1 MACAGG
7 MPLSPLAWKLY
18 TQVGPMWD
26 MASPGKTLQWLSGQ
40 SDDQVARCMPGNH
53 PPKTGGQN
61 KKHPSSDKLILVGV
75 RDCLSARFGILPNI

>member
-40 SDDQVARCMPGNH
+40 SDDQVAR
-53 PPKTGGQN
+53 
-61 KKHPSSDKLILVGV
+61 
-75 RDCLSARFGILPNI
+75 